1 MPWFI
6 LITSALFEAV
16 WANALDRLAS
26 GALTASNWAAFIVG
40 SVISVGGLAWA
51 LRYLPVGTSYAIWVG
66 IGATATVVWAVLAG
80 VETLSVMKVVF
91 MVAIVASVAG
101 LKIVS

>member
-26 GALTASNWAAFIVG
+26 GALTFTNWAAFIVG
-40 SVISVGGLAWA
+40 SVGGLAWA
-51 LRYLPVGTSYAIWVG
+51 LRFLPVGTSYAIWVG
-66 IGATATVVWAVLAG
+66 IGATATVLWAVLAG

-91 MVAIVASVAG
+91 IIAIVASVAG